1 MPDKK
6 IIRDYYQIQ
15 LDDFG
20 LQDDP
25 EERAQIAILEAQE
38 RARIYAVPCEWQ
50 VIDDDGYTVTVVRR
64 RSA

>member
-1 MPDKK
+1 MTQKK
-6 IIRDYYQIQ
+6 ITRDYYQIQ

-20 LQDDP
+20 LQEDP
-25 EERAQIAILEAQE
+25 EERARIAIQEAQE

-64 RSA
+64 RFA